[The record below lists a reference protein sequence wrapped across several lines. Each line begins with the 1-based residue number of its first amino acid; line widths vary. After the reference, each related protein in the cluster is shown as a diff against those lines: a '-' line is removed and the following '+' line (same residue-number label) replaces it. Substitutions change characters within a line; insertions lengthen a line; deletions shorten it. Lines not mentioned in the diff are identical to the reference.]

1 MSDQSRLPD
10 QTVERVLET
19 LPGAEVSVQVDRHR
33 LALTRF
39 ANSVIHQNV
48 AEDATTMR
56 VVVHLDGRTAS
67 GSASVVADDDVRTL
81 VDRIADVGPGGPARP
96 DVAGARPARAAP
108 ARPRA
113 STWRPRARPRRT
125 APRWSAGSSTAPRGS
140 RPRGT
145 AGPTTGPA
153 VSRARRGSR
162 SPARPWSAGS
172 PGSPGSTAP
181 TAWPVTH
188 RSASPSSTVSP
199 SVGERPP
206 RHAAR
211 REPWSCR
218 RVATRSCWSPTPS
231 ST

>member
-10 QTVERVLET
+10 QTVERVLAT
-19 LPGAEVSVQVDRHR
+19 LPGRR
-33 LALTRF
+33 
-39 ANSVIHQNV
+39 
-48 AEDATTMR
+48 
-56 VVVHLDGRTAS
+56 G
-67 GSASVVADDDVRTL
+67 
-81 VDRIADVGPGGPARP
+81 VGAGGPAPAGADPVRQLGDPPERRRGRDHDAARRTPRRADGLRVGQRGRGRRRPHPGRP
-96 DVAGARPARAAP
+96 DRRRRSGWPRSTPRGRGSPPRAAP

-113 STWRPRARPRRT
+113 STWPPRARPRRT
-125 APRWSAGSSTAPRGS
+125 APRWSAGSSTEPRGS